1 MASNYNS
8 GEAPYYDTFDKSKG
22 YSRVLF
28 KPGLI
33 LQSAE
38 LNELQSIL
46 KQNIR
51 DISGTLLT
59 NGDIIEGCQCIISAV
74 SEGSIAKKVVITKGK
89 VYLDGGIY
97 DVEETTLALKGAG
110 TETIGILIHEQV
122 ITSEDDPELL
132 DPSAGYANVNMSG
145 ADRLKTTVEV
155 VTNNDNAATLF
166 TVVDG
171 ELLNTA
177 TQNDETVIEKI
188 NTTLARR
195 TYDESGNYR
204 VYGCQLSA
212 KGLSDENYIYL
223 TASAGKAYIQGNE
236 ISKPTATQLAL
247 KRSKDLRYIETEV
260 QEFTTGTKKYPLNNN
275 PVVEEGL
282 ELKAYVEA
290 TTTITKGVSHGSD
303 PFPEI
308 YTRNGI
314 SEILEVTQPA
324 SGNTYTVGSNG
335 DCRKNGN
342 SIKWNE
348 NGKEPNSG
356 STYTVRFSYIK
367 TMDYNIDYDL
377 LMEDGKYYIRILNG
391 VQPIN
396 KTDLL
401 VDYNFMLYRRDV
413 IVMDYLGNYKII
425 EGQSDTLLNVASPVV
440 NDENV
445 MVMGSVLLQPLND
458 EVIVIN
464 NKNARLS
471 MNELQSMAER
481 LSNLEQSVAVSDLDK
496 EAMAGEDATS
506 LIGIYT
512 DGFIGFTKCDVD
524 HPMFNAAID
533 LDNNECTIS
542 ASETLHELKLQ
553 DRTDITPN
561 SKNTAYGSLVTAPA
575 TETVVAKCSAATG
588 TKLVNQYKVFP
599 SMPVLTLTPRVNNW
613 VDESNVVVQGST
625 VVKTV
630 TLRRWWYHRGASWEA
645 SERAQWIA
653 LGFADGGAS
662 LGWASS
668 ATNKKSST
676 QVTSEEAIMYMK
688 QITVTAVGQML
699 EPYTDNI
706 IVTFDGRQMN
716 MTPANS
722 SYKGSLT
729 GTLKANA
736 DGYTKGTFV
745 VPANTLCGTVEVQL
759 YPQGNPKLLA
769 TASYTS
775 NGTKRTTTKT
785 VWTEII
791 KINPTDPL
799 AQSFQFDKDQF
810 LTAVGLY
817 FLKGDDSCDISVQI
831 RNVVNGY
838 PGTTC
843 YGEKILKGA
852 DVKTSTAGT
861 VETKVVFD
869 DPIYCL
875 KDTQYCIVILTESN
889 VASMFY
895 SELGGTDIL
904 TKAKILKLPYT
915 EGMMFSSSNAITWTA
930 HQDSNLKFNIYGN
943 SYKDTGYVYFTE
955 INNVSYDRLLLM
967 ADTSIP
973 VDTELTWE
981 YSDDGGMKWY
991 PIVLFEDIELSKLI
1005 GRVLVRAKFRPG
1017 STVSPA
1023 VLLESC
1029 YLIGFMN
1036 TTECNYVSRNI
1047 VLDEAFHNVKQVLT
1061 IKAPEGTSVS
1071 VFYAIDTDG
1080 IEWKSAPQTKEKVID
1095 EAGWIQYTFEDN
1107 IAGNGGKNFR
1117 ARIYMITNDRTV
1129 RPRVK
1134 NLMNILT

>member
-1 MASNYNS
+1 MATNFVE
-8 GEAPYYDTFDKSKG
+8 GQAPYYNSFNRTKH
-22 YSRVLF
+22 YSQILF

-46 KQNIR
+46 KQNIK

-74 SEGSIAKKVVITKGK
+74 SEGSIAKKVTVTKGR
-89 VYLDGGIY
+89 VYLDGAIY
-97 DVEETTLALKGAG
+97 DVDETTLSLRGAG
-110 TETIGILIHEQV
+110 TETIGVIINEQV
-122 ITSEDDPELL
+122 VTSDDDPDLL
-132 DPSAGYANVNMSG
+132 DPAAGYANVNMSG
-145 ADRLKTTVEV
+145 SDRLKTSVELV
-155 VTNNDNAATLF
+155 ANNDSSATLF

-171 ELLNTA
+171 ELLNSA
-177 TQNDETVIEKI
+177 TQSDETIIDKI

-204 VYGCQLSA
+204 VSGCQISA
-212 KGLSDENYIYL
+212 KGLSDDNYIFV
-223 TASAGKAYIQGNE
+223 TISAGKAYIQGNE
-236 ISKPTATQLAL
+236 ISKPVATQLAL
-247 KRSKDLRYIETEV
+247 KRSKDLRYVETEV
-260 QEFTTGTKKYPLNNN
+260 QNFETGTKKYALNNN
-275 PVVEEGL
+275 PVVEQGL

-308 YTRNGI
+308 YTKNGI
-314 SEILEVTQPA
+314 SEILEVKQTA

-348 NGKEPNSG
+348 NGKEPDSG

-367 TMDYNIDYDL
+367 TMEYNVDYDL
-377 LMEDGKYYIRILNG
+377 LMENGKYYIRILNG
-391 VQPIN
+391 AQPIN

-401 VDYNFMLYRRDV
+401 VNYNFMLYRRDV
-413 IVMDYLGNYKII
+413 IVMDYLGNYRII
-425 EGQSDTLLNVASPVV
+425 EGQSDTLLNVSSPVV

-445 MVMGSVLLQPLND
+445 MVMGSVLMQPLND
-458 EVIVIN
+458 EIIVIN

-471 MNELQSMAER
+471 MNELQNISER
-481 LSNLEQSVAVSDLDK
+481 LANLEQSVAISDLDK
-496 EAMAGEDATS
+496 EAMSGEDATS

-512 DGFIGFTKCDVD
+512 DGFIGFSKSDVD
-524 HPMFNAAID
+524 HPMYNASID
-533 LDNNECTIS
+533 LDNNECTLS
-542 ASETLHELKLQ
+542 ATETLHELKSQ
-553 DRTDITPN
+553 NRTDISPITKN
-561 SKNTAYGSLVTAPA
+561 SSYGSLVTAPA
-575 TETVVAKCSAATG
+575 TETVVASCLVATG

-613 VDESNVVVQGST
+613 VDENNVVVEGAT

-668 ATNKKSST
+668 SSTKKSST
-676 QVTSEEAIMYMK
+676 TVTAEEAIMYMK
-688 QITVTAVGQML
+688 QITVTVEGRML
-699 EPYTDNI
+699 EPYTDNV
-706 IVTFDGRQMN
+706 IVTFDGRQMS
-716 MTPANS
+716 MTPTNS
-722 SYKGSLT
+722 SYKGSLA

-736 DGYTKGTFV
+736 SGYTKGTFV

-785 VWTEII
+785 VWTETI

-817 FLKGDDSCDISVQI
+817 FLKGDDSCDISIQI
-831 RNVVNGY
+831 RNMVNGL

-852 DVKTSTAGT
+852 DVKASGSGVT
-861 VETKVVFD
+861 ETKVVFD

-875 KDTQYCIVILTESN
+875 KDTQYCIVILTESD

-895 SELGGTDIL
+895 SELGGTDIISK
-904 TKAKILKLPYT
+904 TKVLRLPYT
-915 EGMMFSSSNAITWTA
+915 DGMMFSSSNAITWTA
-930 HQDSNLKFNIYGN
+930 HQDGNLKFAIYGN
-943 SYKDTGYVYFTE
+943 SYKDTGYLYFNE

-991 PIVLFEDIELSKLI
+991 PIVLFEDIELSKII
-1005 GRVLVRAKFRPG
+1005 GRVLVRAKFKPG

-1029 YLIGFMN
+1029 YLIGFSN
-1036 TTECNYVSRNI
+1036 VTECNYVSRNI
-1047 VLDEAFHNVKQVLT
+1047 VLDEAFHNVKQILT
-1061 IKAPEGTSVS
+1061 IKQPEGTSVS
-1071 VFYAIDTDG
+1071 VFYAIDTNG
-1080 IEWKSAPQTKEKVID
+1080 NEWKSARQTNKKVVD
-1095 EAGWIQYTFEDN
+1095 EAGWTQYTFEDN

>member
-1 MASNYNS
+1 MASKYNA
-8 GEAPYYDTFDKSKG
+8 GEAPYYNTFDKTKG
-22 YSRVLF
+22 YSQILF

-59 NGDIIEGCQCIISAV
+59 NGDIIEGCQCIISSV
-74 SEGSIAKKVVITKGK
+74 GEGTIAKKAVITAGK

-97 DVEETTLALKGAG
+97 EVEETTLALKGADV
-110 TETIGILIHEQV
+110 EAIGIIIHEEV
-122 ITSEDDPELL
+122 ITSADDPSLL

-145 ADRLKTTVEV
+145 ADRLKTTIELV
-155 VTNNDNAATLF
+155 VNDDNAATLF

-204 VYGCQLSA
+204 VSGCTLSA
-212 KGLSDENYIYL
+212 KGISDENYIFL
-223 TASAGKAYIQGNE
+223 TASAGKTYIQGNE
-236 ISKPTATQLAL
+236 ITKPTAVQLAL
-247 KRSKDLRYIETEV
+247 KRATDLRYIETEV
-260 QEFTTGTKKYPLNNN
+260 QEFVTGTKKYPLNNN
-275 PVVEEGL
+275 PVVTEGL
-282 ELKAYVEA
+282 QLKAYVEA

-314 SEILEVTQPA
+314 SEILEVYQSA
-324 SGNTYTVGSNG
+324 SGNTYTIGSNG

-342 SIKWNE
+342 SIKWND
-348 NGKEPNSG
+348 NGKEPDSG

-367 TMDYNIDYDL
+367 TMDYNVDYDL
-377 LMEDGKYYIRILNG
+377 LMEDGVYYIRILNG
-391 VQPIN
+391 AQPIN

-413 IVMDYLGNYKII
+413 IVMDSFGNYRII
-425 EGQSDTLLNVASPVV
+425 EGQSDTLLNVSSPIV

-445 MVMGSVLLQPLND
+445 MVMGSVLLQPLSD

-471 MNELQSMAER
+471 MNELQNMAER
-481 LSNLEQSVAVSDLDK
+481 LSNLEQSVAISDLDK

-512 DGFIGFTKCDVD
+512 DGFIGFSKCDVD
-524 HPMFNAAID
+524 HPMFNASLD
-533 LDNNECTIS
+533 LDNNECTLS
-542 ASETLHELKLQ
+542 ATETLHELTVHE
-553 DRTDITPN
+553 RTDITPN
-561 SKNTAYGSLVTAPA
+561 SKNTQYDSLITAPA
-575 TETVVAKCSAATG
+575 TESVIARCNVATG

-599 SMPVLTLTPRVNNW
+599 SMPVLTLKPRVNNW
-613 VDESNVVVQGST
+613 VDEKNVVVQGAT
-625 VVKTV
+625 VIKTV
-630 TLRRWWYHRGASWEA
+630 TLRRWWYHKGASWEA

-653 LGFADGGAS
+653 LGFADGGQS
-662 LGWASS
+662 LGWANGQKTTTKS
-668 ATNKKSST
+668 AK
-676 QVTSEEAIMYMK
+676 VTTEEAIMYMK
-688 QITVTAVGQML
+688 QITVTVIGQMF

-706 IVTFDGRQMN
+706 IVTFDGRQVN
-716 MTPANS
+716 MTPTNS
-722 SYKGSLT
+722 SYNGSLT
-729 GTLKANA
+729 GTLKANVN
-736 DGYTKGTFV
+736 GYTKGTFV
-745 VPANTLCGTVEVQL
+745 VPANTLCGTVEVQM
-759 YPQGNPKLLA
+759 YPQGNTKLLA

-785 VWTEII
+785 VWKEIT
-791 KINPTDPL
+791 KVNTTDPL
-799 AQSFQFDKDQF
+799 AQTFQFDKDQF
-810 LTAVGLY
+810 ITAVGLY
-817 FLKGDDSCDISVQI
+817 FLKGDEACDISVQI

-838 PGTTC
+838 PGTIC
-843 YGEKILKGA
+843 YGEKVLSGA
-852 DVKTSTAGT
+852 DVKESSKGT

-875 KDTQYCIVILTESN
+875 KDTQYCITILTESN

-895 SELGGTDIL
+895 SELGGTDL
-904 TKAKILKLPYT
+904 TTGAKVLKLPYI

-930 HQDSNLKFNIYGN
+930 HQDCNLKFAVYGN
-943 SYKDTGYVYFTE
+943 VYKETGYLYFTE
-955 INNVSYDRLLLM
+955 VNNVSYDRLLLM

-973 VDTELTWE
+973 IDTELTWE
-981 YSDDGGMKWY
+981 YSDDGGMNWY
-991 PIVLFEDIELSKLI
+991 PIVLFEEVELTKLI
-1005 GRVLVRAKFRPG
+1005 GRVLVRAKINPE

-1023 VLLESC
+1023 ILLESC
-1029 YLIGFMN
+1029 YLIGFSN
-1036 TTECNYVSRNI
+1036 VTECNYISRNI
-1047 VLDEAFHNVKQVLT
+1047 VLDEAFNSVKQVLT
-1061 IKAPEGTSVS
+1061 IKSPEGTSVAIY
-1071 VFYAIDTDG
+1071 YAIDTDG
-1080 IEWKSAPQTKEKVID
+1080 IEWKAAPQTKEKVLD
-1095 EAGWIQYTFEDN
+1095 EAGWTQYTFEDT
-1107 IAGNGGKNFR
+1107 ISSNGATNFR